1 MLVATWDMERLRE
14 EAKPLE
20 AIREANEMANKMAAE
35 ISNDLAKWNKDKFY
49 SFYEEWVSVRDT
61 QCNEHAGIVFVI
73 NDDMVVL
80 WSPDG
85 TNKKAPFTIIKLTQ
99 LLEVWRLTDEESDSD
114 MGLDELSVNTFTR
127 ESNMR
132 AWKEKAWENMEEVNA
147 GIARLQKNLEDVMKD
162 MEEMRIICDG
172 VEMPVDALKKE
183 ELMIAWKL

>member
-1 MLVATWDMERLRE
+1 M
-14 EAKPLE
+14 
-20 AIREANEMANKMAAE
+20 
-35 ISNDLAKWNKDKFY
+35 
-49 SFYEEWVSVRDT
+49 RDT

-80 WSPDG
+80 WSPDD
-85 TNKKAPFTIIKLTQ
+85 TTKKAPFTIIKLTQ